1 MVRETAKQRRDREDA
16 EVSAKIAEE
25 IAEEKAAYPTRL
37 MEALYRASNHTT
49 EIVVGKNLK
58 FVVSYADEWG
68 DKQQIFLPTTVES
81 HLEMW
86 ALNELTRVLDRKDVE
101 VAEAK
106 RKAEVRRNAIAK
118 LTDEERVEL
127 GIGKY

>member
-25 IAEEKAAYPTRL
+25 KAAYPTRL
-37 MEALYRASNHTT
+37 MEALYRASNHTA

-58 FVVSYADEWG
+58 FVVSYVDEWG

>member
-1 MVRETAKQRRDREDA
+1 MVRETAKQRRDREEA
-16 EVSAKIAEE
+16 EVSAK

-37 MEALYRASNHTT
+37 MEALYRASTHAA

-58 FVVSYADEWG
+58 FVVSYVDEWG

-81 HLEMW
+81 HLDMW
-86 ALNELTRVLDRKDVE
+86 PLQELTLVLDRKDEE

-118 LTDEERVEL
+118 LTDEEQVEL
-127 GIGKY
+127 GIGRY

>member
-25 IAEEKAAYPTRL
+25 KAAYPTRL
-37 MEALYRASNHTT
+37 MEALHRASNHTA
-49 EIVVGKNLK
+49 EIAVSKNLH
-58 FVVSYADEWG
+58 FVVSYVDEWG
-68 DKQQIFLPTTVES
+68 DKQEIFLPNSVGS
-81 HLEMW
+81 HLDMW
-86 ALNELTRVLDRKDVE
+86 PLHELTLVLDRKDEE

-127 GIGKY
+127 GIGRYE